1 MVMNFNLNK
10 LFPFLS
16 IRKKLIIAFSL
27 LSFIPL
33 SVIGIIGVYNNY
45 KSMKDIA
52 LENLTHDLSI
62 LEEKASNFLLNVNLD
77 TQFLSDSPIFK
88 KYIESLKEDNNEEI
102 QRLRDLLVEEF
113 LTFAKTK
120 EIYYQL
126 HFVDK
131 NRTERFRIQNLESGL
146 QIIPNDHYESG
157 HYSYYFL
164 LTEALPQNQIAF
176 VPVELIDKN
185 RHKIPAISYAL
196 RVYDEQNEF
205 AGIFIADIFAK
216 DLFKILEDASPSDKH
231 KEIAIVSS
239 EGHYLYH
246 SKKKNDWNKLL
257 ATRESENLFRDYA
270 PDFAEVILSGKTGV
284 ISNSYNKIAAYA
296 PLFKAQFPGG
306 NSYFAFKIV
315 DKEYLLG
322 PVRNFAG
329 ILIGL
334 LIIFLGI
341 SILFGYLATSQLAG
355 PVSKLKTGAEIIA
368 QGNYSHRLQI
378 ETNDEIEQL
387 AHQFNRMADA
397 INEREKLLEEHQKQ
411 LEKTVFSR
419 TQELKSEKEKLQA
432 ILDNVPSGFLLLD
445 ENCQILSA
453 SEAIKNISGLDHRKV
468 LGKKCFEIF
477 PDNSFCKN
485 CPAQGDG
492 KPGKISSSIE
502 TRKDPFG
509 KPTYIEHIS
518 IPLKLNGNHQTFLQ
532 ILTDVTERKKME
544 ENLLKTEKLAATGEM
559 AAVIAHEMRNSLTS
573 VKMILQLQRESKN
586 SEADLDSL
594 EVAIESIYHMDEI
607 VNNLLRFAKPTPFEF
622 NIENINKV
630 IEESL
635 WFVQPQFEK
644 KKVKTRKQLELD
656 LPNFYLDINHMKE
669 TFINIFLNSLQ
680 AIQYEGEIQIQSG
693 LFCPTK
699 SIEDY
704 AYSQDNHGGS
714 DDRGHKIIIKEKTT
728 AVRIDI
734 KDNGTGIPKDNLTK
748 IFDPFFTTKLD
759 GTGLGLAM
767 AKRIINQHGGII
779 QVQSELDE
787 GTIFSI
793 ILPIRNKI

>member
-1 MVMNFNLNK
+1 
-10 LFPFLS
+10 
-16 IRKKLIIAFSL
+16 
-27 LSFIPL
+27 
-33 SVIGIIGVYNNY
+33 
-45 KSMKDIA
+45 MKDIA
-52 LENLTHDLSI
+52 LENLIHDLSI
-62 LEEKASNFLLNVNLD
+62 LEEKAGNFLSNVNLD
-77 TQFLSDSPIFK
+77 IQFLSDSPIFK
-88 KYIESLKEDNNEEI
+88 KYIESLNENNSEEI
-102 QRLRDLLVEEF
+102 QRLYDLLVEEF

-146 QIIPNDHYESG
+146 QIIPIYRFESG

-164 LTEALPQNQIAF
+164 LTQSIPKNQIAF
-176 VPVELIDKN
+176 VPVELINKN
-185 RHKIPAISYAL
+185 QRKIPAISYAL
-196 RVYDEQNEF
+196 RIYDQQNEF

-216 DLFKILEDASPSDKH
+216 DLFKILEDASPSDNH
-231 KEIAIVSS
+231 KEIAIVSN
-239 EGHYLYH
+239 EGYYLYH

-257 ATRESENLFRDYA
+257 AARESENLFKDY
-270 PDFAEVILSGKTGV
+270 PFDFAEIILSGKTGI
-284 ISNSYNKIAAYA
+284 ISNGHSKIAAYK
-296 PLFKAQFPGG
+296 PLFTAQFPGG
-306 NSYFAFKIV
+306 NSYFAFKSV
-315 DKEYLLG
+315 DKAYFLG

-341 SILFGYLATSQLAG
+341 SILFGYLATNQLAG
-355 PVSKLKTGAEIIA
+355 PIRKLQTGAEIITR
-368 QGNYSHRLQI
+368 GNYSHRLQI

-387 AHQFNRMADA
+387 ALQFNRMADA
-397 INEREKLLEEHQKQ
+397 INEREKLLEGHQKQ
-411 LEKTVFSR
+411 LEEMVLSR

-453 SEAIKNISGLDHRKV
+453 SAAIKNICGFDHRKA

-477 PDNSFCKN
+477 PNDSFCKN
-485 CPAQGDG
+485 CPAQGD
-492 KPGKISSSIE
+492 KKLAEISTFIE
-502 TRKDPFG
+502 TQINPHG
-509 KPTYIEHIS
+509 EQIYIEHIS
-518 IPLKLNGNHQTFLQ
+518 IPLRLNGDHQTFLE
-532 ILTDVTERKKME
+532 ILTDVTERKKIE

-594 EVAIESIYHMDEI
+594 EVAIQSIYHMEEI
-607 VNNLLRFAKPTPFEF
+607 VNNLLRFARPTPFEF
-622 NIENINKV
+622 NIENINQV

-635 WFVQPQFEK
+635 LFVQPQFEK
-644 KKVKTRKQLELD
+644 KKIKIRKKLRAN
-656 LPNFYLDINHMKE
+656 LPDFYLDASYMKE
-669 TFINIFLNSLQ
+669 TLINIFLNSLQ
-680 AIQYEGEIQIQSG
+680 AIQNNGETIVNSE
-693 LFCPTK
+693 LVRLPKTL
-699 SIEDY
+699 EDY
-704 AYSQDNHGGS
+704 AYSKDKS
-714 DDRGHKIIIKEKTT
+714 DQSVDRGYKVILKQGT
-728 AVRIDI
+728 AAIHIDI
-734 KDNGTGIPKDNLTK
+734 KDNGIGIPQNNLNK

-779 QVQSELDE
+779 QVESESNE
-787 GTIFSI
+787 GTTFSI